1 MPSRI
6 GIIVKYIL
14 FEIFLSFC
22 KKCAD
27 MQKKNCD
34 LILALDLPD
43 KESALEMLGTLKGSL
58 RWVKIGLQMY
68 VRYGAD
74 FVREVSDM
82 DFKIFLDLKLHDI
95 PNTVA
100 SAIKSLRSLPV
111 DMLTI
116 HTSGGREMMKYALD
130 AARETNPDLLLLGVT
145 VLTSFN
151 AEGLRET
158 GVGLPPEKQVE
169 LLARL
174 AVDSSLKG
182 LVCSPLEVE
191 PLRRALPG
199 DVKLVTPGIR
209 PAGASSDEQ
218 KRVMTP
224 AMAAAAGSDVM
235 LYGTRLGYL
244 ERYDISVRKTCTFID
259 SRRTLELDTLA
270 VPDNILVAL
279 GRIGHFAYRC
289 RLACC
294 SQSLGHIRSKAC
306 DDVGSRLYRIRI
318 RRDAAGR
325 SRSPLERHE
334 VDAAAA

>member
-174 AVDSSLKG
+174 AVDSGLKG

-191 PLRRALPG
+191 PLRRALPR

-224 AMAAAAGSDVM
+224 AMAAAAGSDFIVVGRPI
-235 LYGTRLGYL
+235 LKASNPPEAARGVISELSGATVE
-244 ERYDISVRKTCTFID
+244 ER
-259 SRRTLELDTLA
+259 
-270 VPDNILVAL
+270 
-279 GRIGHFAYRC
+279 
-289 RLACC
+289 
-294 SQSLGHIRSKAC
+294 
-306 DDVGSRLYRIRI
+306 
-318 RRDAAGR
+318 
-325 SRSPLERHE
+325 
-334 VDAAAA
+334 

>member
-169 LLARL
+169 LLAR
-174 AVDSSLKG
+174 
-182 LVCSPLEVE
+182 
-191 PLRRALPG
+191 RRH
-199 DVKLVTPGIR
+199 R
-209 PAGASSDEQ
+209 PAGEHPRRLQ
-218 KRVMTP
+218 RRP
-224 AMAAAAGSDVM
+224 AGQSLRAAAAGSDFIVVGRPI
-235 LYGTRLGYL
+235 LKASNPPEAARGIISELSGATVE
-244 ERYDISVRKTCTFID
+244 ER
-259 SRRTLELDTLA
+259 
-270 VPDNILVAL
+270 
-279 GRIGHFAYRC
+279 
-289 RLACC
+289 
-294 SQSLGHIRSKAC
+294 
-306 DDVGSRLYRIRI
+306 
-318 RRDAAGR
+318 
-325 SRSPLERHE
+325 
-334 VDAAAA
+334 